1 MTPSGQEPAAYETT
15 GDMAVAAPPR
25 ANSCLRSLVQSM
37 SVSYRQVLG
46 SMSLLPFPG
55 TDAMPR
61 HCLPAA
67 LRLLSWV
74 PWASVPH
81 ASGQGALLPPASRY
95 CALLRLPS
103 SFPVGSLLAPF
114 RYLGLTR
121 LGLCPFQLA
130 LGSVHSLA
138 ASAIE
143 RLGVVDAGHPRSGCC
158 SQGDGRLSRVPGL
171 PL

>member
-1 MTPSGQEPAAYETT
+1 MAPSGQKPVAYETT
-15 GDMAVAAPPR
+15 GDMAVAARPR
-25 ANSCLRSLVQSM
+25 TISSPRSFAQSLPVSC
-37 SVSYRQVLG
+37 RQVAG

-67 LRLLSWV
+67 FRLLSWV

-81 ASGQGALLPPASRY
+81 ASGQRLPSAPRY

-103 SFPVGSLLAPF
+103 SFPVGSLLAPS

-121 LGLCPFQLA
+121 SSLCPSQLA
-130 LGSVHSLA
+130 LRSVRPPA
-138 ASAIE
+138 ASAIG
-143 RLGVVDAGHPRSGCC
+143 RQGVDYAGHPCSGSG